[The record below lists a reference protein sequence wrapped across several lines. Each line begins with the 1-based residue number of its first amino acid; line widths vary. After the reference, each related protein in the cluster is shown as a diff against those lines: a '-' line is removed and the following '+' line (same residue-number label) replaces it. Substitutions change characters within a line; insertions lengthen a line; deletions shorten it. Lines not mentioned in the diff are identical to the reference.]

1 MIYFKIDEDLSLK
14 KKRLAMET
22 IVDASSK
29 YQDSLPIS
37 SDAILSLLDDW
48 KISYTRTDHEPLRTV
63 EDSKKVQNQFLS
75 SEKGG
80 GHIKNLYL
88 RDNKKRN
95 ILLVTEQDQQIDLK
109 NIHLNLAVGRLSFGS
124 PERLM
129 ENLGVRPGA
138 VTPLSM
144 ITGVQ
149 MEVRLFIDSNLK
161 NCKQIYVHPLVND
174 RTLGMTVEGLQ
185 KFFNKI
191 KVQPTWV
198 DL

>member
-1 MIYFKIDEDLSLK
+1 
-14 KKRLAMET
+14 MET

-37 SDAILSLLDDW
+37 SDAILSLLDNW

-75 SEKGG
+75 SENGG

-88 RDNKKRN
+88 RDNKKQN
-95 ILLVTEQDQQIDLK
+95 ILLVTEQDRQIDLK
-109 NIHLNLAVGRLSFGS
+109 NVHLKLGVGRISFGS

-144 ITGVQ
+144 MTGVQ
-149 MEVRLFIDSNLK
+149 MEVRLFIDSDLK
-161 NCKQIYVHPLVND
+161 NLSLIH
-174 RTLGMTVEGLQ
+174 
-185 KFFNKI
+185 I
-191 KVQPTWV
+191 
-198 DL
+198 

>member
-1 MIYFKIDEDLSLK
+1 
-14 KKRLAMET
+14 MET
-22 IVDASSK
+22 VFDASSK
-29 YQDSLPIS
+29 YQDGLPIS

-48 KISYTRTDHEPLRTV
+48 KISYTRTDHQPLRTV

-75 SEKGG
+75 SENGG

-95 ILLVTEQDQQIDLK
+95 ILLVTEQDRQIDLK
-109 NIHLNLAVGRLSFGS
+109 NVHLKLAVGRLSFGS
-124 PERLM
+124 PGRLM

>member
-1 MIYFKIDEDLSLK
+1 
-14 KKRLAMET
+14 MET

-75 SEKGG
+75 SENGG

-88 RDNKKRN
+88 RDNKKQN
-95 ILLVTEQDQQIDLK
+95 ILLVTEQDRQIDLK
-109 NIHLNLAVGRLSFGS
+109 NVHLKLGVGRISFGS

-144 ITGVQ
+144 ITGAQ

-174 RTLGMTVEGLQ
+174 RTLGMTVEGLK
-185 KFFNKI
+185 KFFDKI

>member
-1 MIYFKIDEDLSLK
+1 
-14 KKRLAMET
+14 MET

-37 SDAILSLLDDW
+37 SDAILCLLDNW

-75 SEKGG
+75 SKKGG

-95 ILLVTEQDQQIDLK
+95 ILLITEQDQQIDLK
-109 NIHLNLAVGRLSFGS
+109 NIHLKLEVGRLSFGS
-124 PERLM
+124 PGRLM

>member
-1 MIYFKIDEDLSLK
+1 
-14 KKRLAMET
+14 MET
-22 IVDASSK
+22 VFDASSE

-37 SDAILSLLDDW
+37 SDAILKLLDDW
-48 KISYTRTDHEPLRTV
+48 NISYTRTDHEPLRTV

-75 SEKGG
+75 SENGG
-80 GHIKNLYL
+80 GHIKNLFL

-95 ILLVTEQDQQIDLK
+95 ILLVTEQDRQIDLK
-109 NIHLNLAVGRLSFGS
+109 NVHLKLAVGRLSFGS

-144 ITGVQ
+144 IVGVQ
-149 MEVRLFIDSNLK
+149 MEVRLFIDSDLK

-174 RTLGMTVEGLQ
+174 RTLGMTIEGLK

-198 DL
+198 NL

>member
-1 MIYFKIDEDLSLK
+1 
-14 KKRLAMET
+14 MET
-22 IVDASSK
+22 VFDSSSK

-48 KISYTRTDHEPLRTV
+48 KISYTRTDHQPLRTV

-75 SEKGG
+75 SENGG

-95 ILLVTEQDQQIDLK
+95 ILLVTEQDRQIDLK
-109 NIHLNLAVGRLSFGS
+109 NVHLKLAVGRLSFGS

-144 ITGVQ
+144 IIGVQ
-149 MEVRLFIDSNLK
+149 TEVRLFIDSDLK

-174 RTLGMTVEGLQ
+174 RTLGLTVEGLQ
-185 KFFNKI
+185 EFFDKI

>member
-1 MIYFKIDEDLSLK
+1 
-14 KKRLAMET
+14 MET

-75 SEKGG
+75 PENGG

-95 ILLVTEQDQQIDLK
+95 ILLVTERDQKIDLK
-109 NIHLNLAVGRLSFGS
+109 NIHLKLAVGRLSFGS

-129 ENLGVRPGA
+129 ENLGDRPGA

-144 ITGVQ
+144 ITGIQ

-174 RTLGMTVEGLQ
+174 RTLGVTVEGLK
-185 KFFNKI
+185 KFFDKI

>member
-1 MIYFKIDEDLSLK
+1 
-14 KKRLAMET
+14 MET
-22 IVDASSK
+22 VFDASSE

-37 SDAILSLLDDW
+37 SDAILKLLDDW
-48 KISYTRTDHEPLRTV
+48 NISYTRTDHEPLRTV

-75 SEKGG
+75 SENGG

-95 ILLVTEQDQQIDLK
+95 ILLVTEQDRQIDLK
-109 NIHLNLAVGRLSFGS
+109 SVHLKLAVGRLSFGS

-144 ITGVQ
+144 IVGVQ
-149 MEVRLFIDSNLK
+149 MEVRLFIDSDLK

-174 RTLGMTVEGLQ
+174 RTLGMTIEGLQ
-185 KFFNKI
+185 KFFYKI